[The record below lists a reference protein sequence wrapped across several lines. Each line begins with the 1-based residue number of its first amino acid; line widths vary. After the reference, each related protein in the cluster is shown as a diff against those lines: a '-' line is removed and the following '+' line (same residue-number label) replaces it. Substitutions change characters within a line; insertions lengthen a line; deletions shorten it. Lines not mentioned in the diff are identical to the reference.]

1 MNNSFEYYFVEGQC
15 EQHFIKS
22 SNLIGRV
29 IILDL
34 SEKSVDQL
42 KKTLAVLPSQKKRTF
57 INIVFDSDILISNPT
72 LLSKFK
78 ENVSFLKRQGFKI
91 RLLQQHKNFEEELIY
106 SLSIKSSL
114 LFLTFN
120 ARNQRE
126 FKSRFL
132 CEQKISDKL
141 SSLSSAFNFWTSP
154 LINQLIEFDSMAQ
167 NNFSNLP
174 KRPC

>member
-1 MNNSFEYYFVEGQC
+1 LNNSLEYYFVEGQC

-57 INIVFDSDILISNPT
+57 INIVFDSDILINNQT
-72 LLSKFK
+72 LLFRFK
-78 ENVSFLKRQGFKI
+78 ENVSFLKKQGFKV
-91 RLLQQHKNFEEELIY
+91 RLLQQHRNFEEELIY
-106 SLSIKSSL
+106 SLNISCSSL
-114 LFLTFN
+114 LSKFN

-126 FKSRFL
+126 FKSHFI
-132 CEQKISDKL
+132 CDQKISDKL
-141 SSLSSAFNFWTSP
+141 NSLSSTFNFWTSP
-154 LINQLIEFDSMAQ
+154 LIERLIEFDNIAQ

-174 KRPC
+174 KRPF